1 MAKANSTTPT
11 MESAPAAPAEAEAT
25 QLTMADIQGFVSV
38 IDIASQ
44 RGAFRGEE
52 MSQVGGL
59 RDRVTSFL
67 KAAQEAQTAN
77 ASPGGEPVSENA
89 ADTTS

>member
-1 MAKANSTTPT
+1 MAKANSEDAAQTAPTTA
-11 MESAPAAPAEAEAT
+11 APAAPAAAPEADAT

-59 RDRVTSFL
+59 RDRVAKFVEATQ
-67 KAAQEAQTAN
+67 KAQA
-77 ASPGGEPVSENA
+77 ENQPA
-89 ADTTS
+89 APTT

>member
-1 MAKANSTTPT
+1 
-11 MESAPAAPAEAEAT
+11 
-25 QLTMADIQGFVSV
+25 
-38 IDIASQ
+38 
-44 RGAFRGEE
+44 

-77 ASPGGEPVSENA
+77 ATPGGEPVLENA